1 MDVRQIILNR
11 MEQRGITQAKL
22 AELAGMTQPR
32 VNAYLRGH
40 RDVYATTLAR
50 ILTALD
56 LDIRPTRRRKE
67 R

>member
-1 MDVRQIILNR
+1 
-11 MEQRGITQAKL
+11 MEERGVNQAKL

-32 VNAYLRGH
+32 VNDYLRGR
-40 RDVYATTLAR
+40 RDVYAATLAR

-56 LDIRPTRRRKE
+56 LEVRPARKPKG